1 MFCAVDFL
9 SDSGVSSMFDNQWS
23 FLFLGDESYGKF
35 HLKKYNINIFYNKKT
50 KIGRN
55 DGYFVL
61 LEVMRDIFERKEPK
75 YSFKELL
82 LPNSNFE
89 KIVSE
94 MMSEEKG
101 GFFNGGVA

>member
-1 MFCAVDFL
+1 MSLMVLFFFFFL
-9 SDSGVSSMFDNQWS
+9 RK
-23 FLFLGDESYGKF
+23 YYI
-35 HLKKYNINIFYNKKT
+35 LKINNLP
-50 KIGRN
+50 IGRN

-75 YSFKELL
+75 YAFKELL
-82 LPNSNFE
+82 LPSSNFD

-94 MMSEEKG
+94 MMNEETG